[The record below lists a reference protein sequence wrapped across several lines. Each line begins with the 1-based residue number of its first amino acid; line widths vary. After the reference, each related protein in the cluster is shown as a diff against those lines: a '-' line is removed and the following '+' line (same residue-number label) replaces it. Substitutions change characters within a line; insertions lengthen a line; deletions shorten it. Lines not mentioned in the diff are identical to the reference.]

1 MARQSDCRVH
11 SIRHAATLPE
21 SDVALRLLEQVQRN
35 AEAVLRARG
44 WCVLELVELCCC
56 KVAPEQKPGSVAG
69 WCIPAGDAKTAT
81 RIALRLRAPK
91 GQGHRIMPFEEVF
104 GTMLHELTH
113 IIHLKHTAAFYEL
126 MDELSKQWEQ
136 LQATGRILDESG
148 FPTVGR
154 HRVDPMKHN
163 PSIGLSTKLQAKA
176 AEQRLK
182 VNQLMGSG
190 KLGGQRDWKQLPMR
204 EKAARAA
211 ERRASE
217 AKLGFGPE
225 ELPDEGDVSSAP
237 EKARLAAEPARP
249 AVRLAPK
256 RRWCQRVGCSCPAPH
271 PDLPV
276 KPELEDKLLQEAIL
290 ASLAESPSLQ
300 SQSPSVGC
308 IVLSDDEGDAEFN
321 VRSESALENCVF
333 SWVTCACWLPFV
345 SRSPFKAR
353 TSSPREGRSGH
364 LLASGLPAS
373 KASWAQSEETAAEGT
388 ACEI

>member
-11 SIRHAATLPE
+11 SIRHAATLPA
-21 SDVALRLLEQVQRN
+21 SDVALRLLERVQRN

-44 WCVLELVELCCC
+44 WRVLELVELCCC

-69 WCIPAGDAKTAT
+69 WCMPAGDAKTAT

-91 GQGHRIMPFEEVF
+91 GQGHKILPFEEVF
-104 GTMLHELTH
+104 GTMLHELAH

-126 MDELSKQWEQ
+126 MDDLSKQWEQ
-136 LQATGRILDESG
+136 LQATGHVLDESG
-148 FPTVGR
+148 FPTVGG

-163 PSIGLSTKLQAKA
+163 PSPGLATKLQAKA

-190 KLGGQRDWKQLPMR
+190 ELGGHSDWKQLPLR

-211 ERRASE
+211 ERRAARE
-217 AKLGFGPE
+217 AKWGFGPE
-225 ELPDEGDVSSAP
+225 ELPDEASVSSA
-237 EKARLAAEPARP
+237 LPAS
-249 AVRLAPK
+249 APK

-271 PDLPV
+271 PDLPG

-290 ASLAESPSLQ
+290 ASLAESQSLQ
-300 SQSPSVGC
+300 SLQSPSVGC
-308 IVLSDDEGDAEFN
+308 IVLSDDEGAAESN
-321 VRSESALENCVF
+321 ARPASAPKKCVF
-333 SWVTCACWLPFV
+333 SWVAGSWGMLASLRLSLSFE
-345 SRSPFKAR
+345 AG
-353 TSSPREGRSGH
+353 TSSPREGHSGH

-373 KASWAQSEETAAEGT
+373 KASCAESKEGTRAEGIAPET
-388 ACEI
+388 

>member
-21 SDVALRLLEQVQRN
+21 SDVALRLLERVQRN

-44 WCVLELVELCCC
+44 WRVLELVELCCC
-56 KVAPEQKPGSVAG
+56 KAAPEQKPGSVAG

-136 LQATGRILDESG
+136 LEATGHVLDESG
-148 FPTVGR
+148 FPTVGG

-163 PSIGLSTKLQAKA
+163 PSIGLATKLQAKA

-190 KLGGQRDWKQLPMR
+190 KLGGQSDWKQLPLR

-211 ERRASE
+211 ERRAAE
-217 AKLGFGPE
+217 AKRGFGPD
-225 ELPDEGDVSSAP
+225 ELPDEADASSAP
-237 EKARLAAEPARP
+237 ETRVRPADEPAPP
-249 AVRLAPK
+249 AVRARAPK

-290 ASLAESPSLQ
+290 ASLAESQSLQ
-300 SQSPSVGC
+300 SLQSPSVGC
-308 IVLSDDEGDAEFN
+308 IVLSDDEGDAELN
-321 VRSESALENCVF
+321 VRSEA
-333 SWVTCACWLPFV
+333 
-345 SRSPFKAR
+345 
-353 TSSPREGRSGH
+353 
-364 LLASGLPAS
+364 
-373 KASWAQSEETAAEGT
+373 
-388 ACEI
+388 